1 MNKLTNNRLEFIKK
15 HPIFDNL
22 SNENIENILALS
34 SFFNIKKNSK
44 LFFKDEEIKYF
55 YIIVKG
61 SAILFENTPD
71 GNQNILQFV
80 KKREIIG
87 EVFSKNFI
95 YSSVTYEESL
105 IMLIPIKLMRSLVN
119 DNPIFCLNLLKE
131 FSIRNKKIFTFLS
144 LIKVGNAKQ
153 RVVQF
158 ILSLGVDNSK
168 EPIEEIT
175 LNFSKAFIASYLNI
189 KPETFSRILQKLKK
203 DGEISIKKNLIT
215 LLKKDCLEKYTNK
228 QN

>member
-1 MNKLTNNRLEFIKK
+1 MNNHTNNRLEFIKK

-22 SNENIENILALS
+22 STETIENILALS

-44 LFFKDEEIKYF
+44 LFFKDEEVKYF

-61 SAILFENTPD
+61 SAILFEDTSD

-87 EVFSKNFI
+87 DVFSKNYIF
-95 YSSVTYEESL
+95 SVVSNEDSL
-105 IMLIPIKLMRSLVN
+105 IMLIPIKLIRGLAN
-119 DNPIFCLNLLKE
+119 DNQIFCLNLLKE
-131 FSIRNKKIFTFLS
+131 FSARNKKIFTFLT
-144 LIKVGNAKQ
+144 LIKVNNATQ

-158 ILSLGVDNSK
+158 ILSLEEQNPK
-168 EPIEEIT
+168 ESTEIT
-175 LNFSKAFIASYLNI
+175 LNFSKTIIASYLNI
-189 KPETFSRILQKLKK
+189 KPETFSRILRKLKMN
-203 DGEISIKKNLIT
+203 GEISIKKNSIT
-215 LLKKDCLEKYTNK
+215 LLKKDCLVKYVNK

>member
-1 MNKLTNNRLEFIKK
+1 MNNHTNNRLEFIKK

-22 SNENIENILALS
+22 STETIENILALS

-44 LFFKDEEIKYF
+44 LFFKDEEVKYF

-61 SAILFENTPD
+61 SAILFEDTSD

-87 EVFSKNFI
+87 DVFSKNYIF
-95 YSSVTYEESL
+95 SVVSNEDSL
-105 IMLIPIKLMRSLVN
+105 IMLIPIKLIRGLAN
-119 DNPIFCLNLLKE
+119 DNQIFCLNLLKE
-131 FSIRNKKIFTFLS
+131 FSARNKKIFTFLT
-144 LIKVGNAKQ
+144 LIKVSNATQ

-158 ILSLGVDNSK
+158 ILSLEEQNPK
-168 EPIEEIT
+168 ESTEIT
-175 LNFSKAFIASYLNI
+175 LNFSKTIIASYLNI
-189 KPETFSRILQKLKK
+189 KPETFSRILRKLKMN
-203 DGEISIKKNLIT
+203 GEISIKKNSIT
-215 LLKKDCLEKYTNK
+215 LLKKDCLVKYVNK

>member
-1 MNKLTNNRLEFIKK
+1 MNNHTNNRLEFIKK

-22 SNENIENILALS
+22 STETIENILALS

-44 LFFKDEEIKYF
+44 LFFKDEEVKYF

-61 SAILFENTPD
+61 SAILFEDTSD

-87 EVFSKNFI
+87 DVFSKNYIF
-95 YSSVTYEESL
+95 SVVSNEDSL
-105 IMLIPIKLMRSLVN
+105 IMLIPIKLIRGLVN

-131 FSIRNKKIFTFLS
+131 FSAINKKIFTFLT
-144 LIKVGNAKQ
+144 LIKVSNAKQ

-158 ILSLGVDNSK
+158 ILSLEEQNPKESK
-168 EPIEEIT
+168 EIT
-175 LNFSKAFIASYLNI
+175 LNFSKTIIASYLNI
-189 KPETFSRILQKLKK
+189 KPETFSRILRKLKM
-203 DGEISIKKNLIT
+203 DGEISIKKNSIT
-215 LLKKDCLEKYTNK
+215 LLKKDSLVKYINK

>member
-1 MNKLTNNRLEFIKK
+1 VSKAQKK
-15 HPIFDNL
+15 RERIFMPNDE
-22 SNENIENILALS
+22 STKIAI
-34 SFFNIKKNSK
+34 FHGKQIRK

-55 YIIVKG
+55 HIIVKG
-61 SAILFENTPD
+61 SAILFEDTSD
-71 GNQNILQFV
+71 GNQNILHFV

-95 YSSVTYEESL
+95 YSSVTNEESL
-105 IMLIPIKLMRSLVN
+105 IMLIPIKLMRNLVN

-131 FSIRNKKIFTFLS
+131 FSLRNKKIFTFLS
-144 LIKVGNAKQ
+144 LIKLGNAKQ
-153 RVVQF
+153 RVIQF
-158 ILSLGVDNSK
+158 ILSLATENSK
-168 EPIEEIT
+168 ESAEEIS
-175 LNFSKAFIASYLNI
+175 LNYSKTFIASYLNI

-215 LLKKDCLEKYTNK
+215 LLKKDCLEKYINK

>member
-1 MNKLTNNRLEFIKK
+1 MNNHTNNRLEFIKK

-22 SNENIENILALS
+22 STENIENILALS

-44 LFFKDEEIKYF
+44 LFFKDEEVKYF

-61 SAILFENTPD
+61 SAILFENTQD

-87 EVFSKNFI
+87 DVFSKNYIF
-95 YSSVTYEESL
+95 SAFSNEESQ
-105 IMLIPIKLMRSLVN
+105 IMLIPIKLIRGLVN

-131 FSIRNKKIFTFLS
+131 FSARNKQIFTFLTR
-144 LIKVGNAKQ
+144 IKVSNAKQ

-158 ILSLGVDNSK
+158 ILSLEAENPK
-168 EPIEEIT
+168 ELMEIT
-175 LNFSKAFIASYLNI
+175 LNFSKAIIASYLNI
-189 KPETFSRILQKLKK
+189 KPETFSRILYKLRM
-203 DGEISIKKNLIT
+203 DGEISIKKKSIT
-215 LLKKDCLEKYTNK
+215 LLKKDCLVKYINK

>member
-1 MNKLTNNRLEFIKK
+1 MNNHTNNRLEFIKK

-22 SNENIENILALS
+22 STETIENILALS

-44 LFFKDEEIKYF
+44 LFFKDEEVKYF

-61 SAILFENTPD
+61 SAILFEDTSD

-87 EVFSKNFI
+87 DVFSKNYIF
-95 YSSVTYEESL
+95 SVVSNEDSL
-105 IMLIPIKLMRSLVN
+105 IMLIPIKLIRGLVN

-131 FSIRNKKIFTFLS
+131 FSAINKKIFTFLT
-144 LIKVGNAKQ
+144 LIKVSNAKQ

-158 ILSLGVDNSK
+158 ILSLEEQNPK
-168 EPIEEIT
+168 ESMEIT
-175 LNFSKAFIASYLNI
+175 LNFSKAIIASYLNI
-189 KPETFSRILQKLKK
+189 KPETFSRILHKLKM
-203 DGEISIKKNLIT
+203 DGEISIKKNSIT
-215 LLKKDCLEKYTNK
+215 LLKKDSLVKYIK
-228 QN
+228 

>member
-1 MNKLTNNRLEFIKK
+1 MPNDESTKIA
-15 HPIFDNL
+15 IFHGKQ
-22 SNENIENILALS
+22 IR
-34 SFFNIKKNSK
+34 K

-95 YSSVTYEESL
+95 YSSVTNEESL
-105 IMLIPIKLMRSLVN
+105 IMLIPIKLMRNLVN

-131 FSIRNKKIFTFLS
+131 FSLRNKKIFTFLS
-144 LIKVGNAKQ
+144 LIKLGNAKQ
-153 RVVQF
+153 RVIQF
-158 ILSLGVDNSK
+158 ILSLATENSK
-168 EPIEEIT
+168 ESAEEIS
-175 LNFSKAFIASYLNI
+175 LNYSKTFIASYLNI

-215 LLKKDCLEKYTNK
+215 LLKKDCLEKYINK